1 MLSELREGRFS
12 PAEERELFHGICDI
26 FTGLLHPE
34 AGNDGLSEYAD
45 ARCAAER
52 FAALCGEM
60 RLTEIYFIMNRAE
73 EKRKWQKELQS

>member
-52 FAALCGEM
+52 FAALCGEKPELAASDG
-60 RLTEIYFIMNRAE
+60 RASEILDGLKFI
-73 EKRKWQKELQS
+73 L